1 MRITKPVAL
10 GAAGWKRHTG
20 SLPINL
26 QATRS
31 NAAAAR
37 SPITLFAGDTR
48 ARFIARLFTF
58 GQRCDRLD
66 CWIQSTTDRYR
77 PRFPWCIRSISLV
90 KNCTNFLFLP
100 CFIFCFFCPCLVCC
114 HFFYLDSFC
123 FTRRD
128 TGRRGWLRW
137 KFACVWWK
145 SNGKINLLKK
155 YMLDDS
161 DCVAVEIGG
170 VFKMLYYNKWK
181 ILFIN
186 ETGNHGKVP
195 NN

>member
-66 CWIQSTTDRYR
+66 CWIQSTTDRYH

-100 CFIFCFFCPCLVCC
+100 CFIFCFFFLPVFGLLPFLLFGFVL
-114 HFFYLDSFC
+114 FYA
-123 FTRRD
+123 TRYGQKGVASLEIR
-128 TGRRGWLRW
+128 LRLME
-137 KFACVWWK
+137 K
-145 SNGKINLLKK
+145 
-155 YMLDDS
+155 
-161 DCVAVEIGG
+161 
-170 VFKMLYYNKWK
+170 
-181 ILFIN
+181 
-186 ETGNHGKVP
+186 
-195 NN
+195 

>member
-10 GAAGWKRHTG
+10 GAAGWKRHSG

-77 PRFPWCIRSISLV
+77 PRYPWCIRSISLV

-100 CFIFCFFCPCLVCC
+100 CFIFFARVWFVAI
-114 HFFYLDSFC
+114 SFIW
-123 FTRRD
+123 FRSVLRD
-128 TGRRGWLRW
+128 AIRAEGGG
-137 KFACVWWK
+137 FA
-145 SNGKINLLKK
+145 
-155 YMLDDS
+155 
-161 DCVAVEIGG
+161 
-170 VFKMLYYNKWK
+170 
-181 ILFIN
+181 
-186 ETGNHGKVP
+186 GNSPAFDGKVMEK
-195 NN
+195 